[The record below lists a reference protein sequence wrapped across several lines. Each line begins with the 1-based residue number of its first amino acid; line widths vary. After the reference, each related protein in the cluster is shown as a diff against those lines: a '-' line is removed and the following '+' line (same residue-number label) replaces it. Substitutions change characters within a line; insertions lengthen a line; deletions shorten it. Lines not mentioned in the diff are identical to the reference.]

1 MPPSVVHRL
10 LIYDRPPSAT
20 CVYERV
26 LPPPPLPPG
35 GVPPSVDAVAAT
47 AAATAMPADTLRDVV
62 HVFSQFS
69 RDVGGGEV
77 QRLVFRRPPPPL
89 GDGSVQWAP
98 EPDEPL
104 LTSSWPSLSLTT
116 TTADAFLIIALDNAA
131 VPPTPAPVYSG
142 SPGAADHPPDAVSAF
157 VAAVAAYVGGHPAA
171 FAGGGG
177 GRGGEGGGGLTRRQ
191 VDDAVDRIRL
201 AMQL

>member
-1 MPPSVVHRL
+1 MPPSIVHRL
-10 LIYDRPPSAT
+10 LIYDRPPAAT

-26 LPPPPLPPG
+26 LPPPPPLPPAV
-35 GVPPSVDAVAAT
+35 GVPPSAD
-47 AAATAMPADTLRDVV
+47 AAAAAAAAAAVPADTLRDVV

-104 LTSSWPSLSLTT
+104 LSSAWPSLSLTT
-116 TTADAFLIIALDNAA
+116 TTADAFLVIALDNAA
-131 VPPTPAPVYSG
+131 VPPTPAPAYG
-142 SPGAADHPPDAVSAF
+142 GPPAAADPPDAVSAF
-157 VAAVAAYVGGHPAA
+157 VAAVAA
-171 FAGGGG
+171 
-177 GRGGEGGGGLTRRQ
+177 EGSLSGK
-191 VDDAVDRIRL
+191 
-201 AMQL
+201 